1 MDLLNVYISIC
12 FSRYSEGIPALQTE
26 SQTQVTHE
34 LVLQSTS
41 MQYLLF
47 SIFHE
52 KYTKIDN
59 LSKIFSLDNSCK
71 NPEENWQVFPIRQVI
86 STQIFLYTTKTFSNF
101 SFLCFHWKITWHL
114 GKVTKIVK
122 TERVSNWIDA
132 QSSCLGFP
140 SFNVPAS
147 WFPKR
152 TNKLLL

>member
-1 MDLLNVYISIC
+1 
-12 FSRYSEGIPALQTE
+12 
-26 SQTQVTHE
+26 
-34 LVLQSTS
+34 

-59 LSKIFSLDNSCK
+59 LSKMFSLDNSCK

-86 STQIFLYTTKTFSNF
+86 STRIFLYTPKTFSNF

-147 WFPKR
+147 WLPKR
-152 TNKLLL
+152 TNKLLLKNLYHFIYDIQKDSVHRCAF